1 MRWCVR
7 CVSCGGVEQTQLQ
20 SGHYETPEEFAADVR
35 LVWNNALTYN
45 EQDNEVHLL
54 AKEFQAAF
62 EQSYASVQAEWDRH
76 KQLHPTPARPAA
88 AAAATTNH
96 APDVAVAVAAAAA
109 ATSTTPTP
117 TQVLEGGETKTEAEA
132 NTTAPTTTTPTT
144 TTPPLQEVVETV
156 ETKTEETPNE
166 EGKAQV

>member
-1 MRWCVR
+1 
-7 CVSCGGVEQTQLQ
+7 VEQTQLQ

-76 KQLHPTPARPAA
+76 KQLHPTPAR
-88 AAAATTNH
+88 AAATTTKN
-96 APDVAVAVAAAAA
+96 AADVAAA

-117 TQVLEGGETKTEAEA
+117 TQVTEGGETKTEEEKDAMEEEEA
-132 NTTAPTTTTPTT
+132 NTTTTTA
-144 TTPPLQEVVETV
+144 PPLEVVETV
-156 ETKTEETPNE
+156 ETKTETEEKPEEE
-166 EGKAQV
+166 EGIKQELPAEEEKTKV